1 MLAKAKIETEIVMVQ
16 ESSKLEKEN
25 DSETRK
31 VKSLKLLCLKYV
43 RVQFSPREDVSD
55 SLVAYMVKNNVDV
68 KGSH

>member
-1 MLAKAKIETEIVMVQ
+1 MVQ

-43 RVQFSPREDVSD
+43 CVQFPPREDVSD

>member
-1 MLAKAKIETEIVMVQ
+1 MLAQTKIETEIVMVQ

-43 RVQFSPREDVSD
+43 CVQFLPREDVSD
-55 SLVAYMVKNNVDV
+55 SLVTCMVKNNVDV

>member
-1 MLAKAKIETEIVMVQ
+1 MLAQTKIETEIVMVQ

-43 RVQFSPREDVSD
+43 CVQFLPREDVSD